1 MVLSGRDAAICDAT
15 LALLLEVGYDRMS
28 MDAVAARAHASKA
41 TIYRRWPGK
50 QELVLDA
57 VRARGVG
64 LTVAEDTG
72 SLRGDL
78 VATYRSAV
86 HGSAADDADLIAG
99 VLRAMRTAPELADC
113 VRSQVIESKCD
124 VSRVIVARAIARG
137 ELPAETDPLILH
149 EVASA
154 LWFHRV
160 LVVGGPVDDAFIA
173 HVVDDVLMP
182 LLDRSSRSAELQ
194 ETRVTEPLTPAGE
207 ALAEEEKNNPRRG
220 GPQALAGPC
229 RAGGGPAHDRPRRVD
244 REHRAALAEG
254 SAMFTIDASRTI
266 ISCAAASTARA
277 SQRLGSR
284 PRRRGVRAPRRG
296 PRRQG

>member
-78 VATYRSAV
+78 VATYRSAI

-99 VLRAMRTAPELADC
+99 VLRAMRTTPELADC

-124 VSRVIVARAIARG
+124 VSRVIVARAVTRG
-137 ELPAETDPLILH
+137 ELPAVTDPLILH

-194 ETRVTEPLTPAGE
+194 ET
-207 ALAEEEKNNPRRG
+207 
-220 GPQALAGPC
+220 Q
-229 RAGGGPAHDRPRRVD
+229 
-244 REHRAALAEG
+244 
-254 SAMFTIDASRTI
+254 
-266 ISCAAASTARA
+266 
-277 SQRLGSR
+277 
-284 PRRRGVRAPRRG
+284 
-296 PRRQG
+296 

>member
-1 MVLSGRDAAICDAT
+1 MVQSGRDVAICDAT

-28 MDAVAARAHASKA
+28 MDAIAARARASKA

-57 VRARGVG
+57 VKARGVG

-72 SLRGDL
+72 TLWGDL
-78 VATYRSAV
+78 VETYRSAV

-124 VSRVIVARAIARG
+124 VSRIIVARAVARG

-194 ETRVTEPLTPAGE
+194 ET
-207 ALAEEEKNNPRRG
+207 
-220 GPQALAGPC
+220 Q
-229 RAGGGPAHDRPRRVD
+229 
-244 REHRAALAEG
+244 
-254 SAMFTIDASRTI
+254 
-266 ISCAAASTARA
+266 
-277 SQRLGSR
+277 
-284 PRRRGVRAPRRG
+284 
-296 PRRQG
+296 

>member
-78 VATYRSAV
+78 VATYRSAI

-99 VLRAMRTAPELADC
+99 VLRAMRSTPELADC

-124 VSRVIVARAIARG
+124 VSRVIVARAIGRG

-194 ETRVTEPLTPAGE
+194 ET
-207 ALAEEEKNNPRRG
+207 
-220 GPQALAGPC
+220 Q
-229 RAGGGPAHDRPRRVD
+229 
-244 REHRAALAEG
+244 
-254 SAMFTIDASRTI
+254 
-266 ISCAAASTARA
+266 
-277 SQRLGSR
+277 
-284 PRRRGVRAPRRG
+284 
-296 PRRQG
+296 

>member
-78 VATYRSAV
+78 VATYRSAI

-99 VLRAMRTAPELADC
+99 VLRAMRTTPELADC

-160 LVVGGPVDDAFIA
+160 LVVGGPVDDGFIA

-194 ETRVTEPLTPAGE
+194 ET
-207 ALAEEEKNNPRRG
+207 
-220 GPQALAGPC
+220 Q
-229 RAGGGPAHDRPRRVD
+229 
-244 REHRAALAEG
+244 
-254 SAMFTIDASRTI
+254 
-266 ISCAAASTARA
+266 
-277 SQRLGSR
+277 
-284 PRRRGVRAPRRG
+284 
-296 PRRQG
+296 

>member
-28 MDAVAARAHASKA
+28 MDAVAARARASKA

-124 VSRVIVARAIARG
+124 VSRIIVARAVARG

-194 ETRVTEPLTPAGE
+194 ET
-207 ALAEEEKNNPRRG
+207 
-220 GPQALAGPC
+220 Q
-229 RAGGGPAHDRPRRVD
+229 
-244 REHRAALAEG
+244 
-254 SAMFTIDASRTI
+254 
-266 ISCAAASTARA
+266 
-277 SQRLGSR
+277 
-284 PRRRGVRAPRRG
+284 
-296 PRRQG
+296 

>member
-28 MDAVAARAHASKA
+28 MDAVASRAHASKA

-78 VATYRSAV
+78 VATYRSAI

-124 VSRVIVARAIARG
+124 VSRVIVARAIGRG

-194 ETRVTEPLTPAGE
+194 ET
-207 ALAEEEKNNPRRG
+207 
-220 GPQALAGPC
+220 Q
-229 RAGGGPAHDRPRRVD
+229 
-244 REHRAALAEG
+244 
-254 SAMFTIDASRTI
+254 
-266 ISCAAASTARA
+266 
-277 SQRLGSR
+277 
-284 PRRRGVRAPRRG
+284 
-296 PRRQG
+296 

>member
-1 MVLSGRDAAICDAT
+1 MVLSGRDVAICDAT

-57 VRARGVG
+57 VKARGVG

-99 VLRAMRTAPELADC
+99 VLRAMRTTPELADC

-124 VSRVIVARAIARG
+124 VSRIIVARAVARG

-194 ETRVTEPLTPAGE
+194 ET
-207 ALAEEEKNNPRRG
+207 
-220 GPQALAGPC
+220 Q
-229 RAGGGPAHDRPRRVD
+229 
-244 REHRAALAEG
+244 
-254 SAMFTIDASRTI
+254 
-266 ISCAAASTARA
+266 
-277 SQRLGSR
+277 
-284 PRRRGVRAPRRG
+284 
-296 PRRQG
+296 

>member
-78 VATYRSAV
+78 VATYRSAI

-124 VSRVIVARAIARG
+124 VSRVIVARAVGRG

-194 ETRVTEPLTPAGE
+194 ET
-207 ALAEEEKNNPRRG
+207 
-220 GPQALAGPC
+220 Q
-229 RAGGGPAHDRPRRVD
+229 
-244 REHRAALAEG
+244 
-254 SAMFTIDASRTI
+254 
-266 ISCAAASTARA
+266 
-277 SQRLGSR
+277 
-284 PRRRGVRAPRRG
+284 
-296 PRRQG
+296 

>member
-1 MVLSGRDAAICDAT
+1 MVLTGRDVAICDAT

-28 MDAVAARAHASKA
+28 MDAVAARAKASKA

-57 VRARGVG
+57 VKSRGPD
-64 LTVAEDTG
+64 LTVPEDTG

-86 HGSAADDADLIAG
+86 AGAAAEDADLIAG
-99 VLRAMRTAPELADC
+99 VLRAMRSAPELADC
-113 VRSQVIESKCD
+113 VRSQVLESKCD
-124 VSRVIVARAIARG
+124 VSRTIVARAVDRG
-137 ELPAETDPLILH
+137 ELPAATDPMILH

-160 LVVGGPVDDAFIA
+160 LVVGADADDVFIA

-194 ETRVTEPLTPAGE
+194 ET
-207 ALAEEEKNNPRRG
+207 
-220 GPQALAGPC
+220 Q
-229 RAGGGPAHDRPRRVD
+229 
-244 REHRAALAEG
+244 
-254 SAMFTIDASRTI
+254 
-266 ISCAAASTARA
+266 
-277 SQRLGSR
+277 
-284 PRRRGVRAPRRG
+284 
-296 PRRQG
+296 

>member
-1 MVLSGRDAAICDAT
+1 MVLSGRDVAICDAT

-28 MDAVAARAHASKA
+28 MDAIAARAHASKA

-57 VRARGVG
+57 VKARGVG

-124 VSRVIVARAIARG
+124 VSRIIVARSVARG

-194 ETRVTEPLTPAGE
+194 ET
-207 ALAEEEKNNPRRG
+207 
-220 GPQALAGPC
+220 Q
-229 RAGGGPAHDRPRRVD
+229 
-244 REHRAALAEG
+244 
-254 SAMFTIDASRTI
+254 
-266 ISCAAASTARA
+266 
-277 SQRLGSR
+277 
-284 PRRRGVRAPRRG
+284 
-296 PRRQG
+296 

>member
-78 VATYRSAV
+78 VATYRSAI

-160 LVVGGPVDDAFIA
+160 LVVGGPVDDGFIA

-194 ETRVTEPLTPAGE
+194 ET
-207 ALAEEEKNNPRRG
+207 
-220 GPQALAGPC
+220 Q
-229 RAGGGPAHDRPRRVD
+229 
-244 REHRAALAEG
+244 
-254 SAMFTIDASRTI
+254 
-266 ISCAAASTARA
+266 
-277 SQRLGSR
+277 
-284 PRRRGVRAPRRG
+284 
-296 PRRQG
+296 

>member
-1 MVLSGRDAAICDAT
+1 MVLTGRDVAICDAT

-72 SLRGDL
+72 SPPGRPGGDL
-78 VATYRSAV
+78 PLGHPRLGRRRRRPDRRRPAGHA
-86 HGSAADDADLIAG
+86 HG
-99 VLRAMRTAPELADC
+99 PELADC

-124 VSRVIVARAIARG
+124 VSRVIVARAVARG

-194 ETRVTEPLTPAGE
+194 ET
-207 ALAEEEKNNPRRG
+207 
-220 GPQALAGPC
+220 Q
-229 RAGGGPAHDRPRRVD
+229 
-244 REHRAALAEG
+244 
-254 SAMFTIDASRTI
+254 
-266 ISCAAASTARA
+266 
-277 SQRLGSR
+277 
-284 PRRRGVRAPRRG
+284 
-296 PRRQG
+296 

>member
-78 VATYRSAV
+78 VATYRSAI

-99 VLRAMRTAPELADC
+99 VLRAMRTTPELADC

-160 LVVGGPVDDAFIA
+160 LVVGGPVDDVFIT

-194 ETRVTEPLTPAGE
+194 ET
-207 ALAEEEKNNPRRG
+207 
-220 GPQALAGPC
+220 Q
-229 RAGGGPAHDRPRRVD
+229 
-244 REHRAALAEG
+244 
-254 SAMFTIDASRTI
+254 
-266 ISCAAASTARA
+266 
-277 SQRLGSR
+277 
-284 PRRRGVRAPRRG
+284 
-296 PRRQG
+296 

>member
-78 VATYRSAV
+78 VATYRSAI
-86 HGSAADDADLIAG
+86 HGVGAEDAELVAG
-99 VLRAMRTAPELADC
+99 VLRAMRSTPELADC
-113 VRSQVIESKCD
+113 VRTQVLESKCE
-124 VSRVIVARAIARG
+124 VSRTVVARAVERG
-137 ELPAETDPLILH
+137 ELPAETDPMLLH

-154 LWFHRV
+154 LWFHRI
-160 LVVGGPVDDAFIA
+160 LVVGGPVDDDFIA

-194 ETRVTEPLTPAGE
+194 ET
-207 ALAEEEKNNPRRG
+207 
-220 GPQALAGPC
+220 Q
-229 RAGGGPAHDRPRRVD
+229 
-244 REHRAALAEG
+244 
-254 SAMFTIDASRTI
+254 
-266 ISCAAASTARA
+266 
-277 SQRLGSR
+277 
-284 PRRRGVRAPRRG
+284 
-296 PRRQG
+296 

>member
-99 VLRAMRTAPELADC
+99 VLRAMRTTPELADC

-124 VSRVIVARAIARG
+124 VSRIIVSRAVARG
-137 ELPAETDPLILH
+137 ELPAQTDPLILH

-194 ETRVTEPLTPAGE
+194 ET
-207 ALAEEEKNNPRRG
+207 
-220 GPQALAGPC
+220 Q
-229 RAGGGPAHDRPRRVD
+229 
-244 REHRAALAEG
+244 
-254 SAMFTIDASRTI
+254 
-266 ISCAAASTARA
+266 
-277 SQRLGSR
+277 
-284 PRRRGVRAPRRG
+284 
-296 PRRQG
+296 

>member
-1 MVLSGRDAAICDAT
+1 MVQSGRDVAICDAT

-28 MDAVAARAHASKA
+28 MDAIAARARASKA

-57 VRARGVG
+57 VKARGVG

-124 VSRVIVARAIARG
+124 VSRIIVARAVARG

-194 ETRVTEPLTPAGE
+194 ET
-207 ALAEEEKNNPRRG
+207 
-220 GPQALAGPC
+220 Q
-229 RAGGGPAHDRPRRVD
+229 
-244 REHRAALAEG
+244 
-254 SAMFTIDASRTI
+254 
-266 ISCAAASTARA
+266 
-277 SQRLGSR
+277 
-284 PRRRGVRAPRRG
+284 
-296 PRRQG
+296 

>member
-1 MVLSGRDAAICDAT
+1 MALSGRDVAICDAT

-57 VRARGVG
+57 VKARGVG

-124 VSRVIVARAIARG
+124 VSRIIVARAVARG

-194 ETRVTEPLTPAGE
+194 ET
-207 ALAEEEKNNPRRG
+207 
-220 GPQALAGPC
+220 Q
-229 RAGGGPAHDRPRRVD
+229 
-244 REHRAALAEG
+244 
-254 SAMFTIDASRTI
+254 
-266 ISCAAASTARA
+266 
-277 SQRLGSR
+277 
-284 PRRRGVRAPRRG
+284 
-296 PRRQG
+296 

>member
-1 MVLSGRDAAICDAT
+1 MVLSGRDVAICDAT

-28 MDAVAARAHASKA
+28 MDAIAARAHASKA

-57 VRARGVG
+57 VKARGVG

-78 VATYRSAV
+78 VTTYRSAV

-124 VSRVIVARAIARG
+124 VSRIIVSRAVARG

-160 LVVGGPVDDAFIA
+160 LVVGGPVDDVFIA

-194 ETRVTEPLTPAGE
+194 ET
-207 ALAEEEKNNPRRG
+207 
-220 GPQALAGPC
+220 Q
-229 RAGGGPAHDRPRRVD
+229 
-244 REHRAALAEG
+244 
-254 SAMFTIDASRTI
+254 
-266 ISCAAASTARA
+266 
-277 SQRLGSR
+277 
-284 PRRRGVRAPRRG
+284 
-296 PRRQG
+296 

>member
-1 MVLSGRDAAICDAT
+1 MVLTGRDVAICDAT

-28 MDAVAARAHASKA
+28 MDAVAARARASKA

-57 VRARGVG
+57 VKSRGPG
-64 LTVAEDTG
+64 LTVPEDTG

-78 VATYRSAV
+78 VETYRSAIR
-86 HGSAADDADLIAG
+86 GSAAQDADLIAG
-99 VLRAMRTAPELADC
+99 VLRAMRSAPELADC
-113 VRSQVIESKCD
+113 VRSQVVESKCD
-124 VSRVIVARAIARG
+124 VSRTIVARAVERG
-137 ELPAETDPLILH
+137 ELPATTDPLILH

-194 ETRVTEPLTPAGE
+194 ET
-207 ALAEEEKNNPRRG
+207 
-220 GPQALAGPC
+220 Q
-229 RAGGGPAHDRPRRVD
+229 
-244 REHRAALAEG
+244 
-254 SAMFTIDASRTI
+254 
-266 ISCAAASTARA
+266 
-277 SQRLGSR
+277 
-284 PRRRGVRAPRRG
+284 
-296 PRRQG
+296 

>member
-1 MVLSGRDAAICDAT
+1 MVLSGRDVAICDAT

-124 VSRVIVARAIARG
+124 VSRVIVARAIGRG

-194 ETRVTEPLTPAGE
+194 ET
-207 ALAEEEKNNPRRG
+207 
-220 GPQALAGPC
+220 Q
-229 RAGGGPAHDRPRRVD
+229 
-244 REHRAALAEG
+244 
-254 SAMFTIDASRTI
+254 
-266 ISCAAASTARA
+266 
-277 SQRLGSR
+277 
-284 PRRRGVRAPRRG
+284 
-296 PRRQG
+296 

>member
-1 MVLSGRDAAICDAT
+1 MVQSGRDVAICDAT

-57 VRARGVG
+57 VKARGVG

-78 VATYRSAV
+78 VETYRSAV
-86 HGSAADDADLIAG
+86 HGSATEDADLIAG
-99 VLRAMRTAPELADC
+99 VLRAMRTTPELADC

-124 VSRVIVARAIARG
+124 VSRIIVARAVARG
-137 ELPAETDPLILH
+137 ELPPETDPMILH

-160 LVVGGPVDDAFIA
+160 LVVGGAVDDAFIA

-182 LLDRSSRSAELQ
+182 LLDRSSRSAEFQ
-194 ETRVTEPLTPAGE
+194 ET
-207 ALAEEEKNNPRRG
+207 
-220 GPQALAGPC
+220 Q
-229 RAGGGPAHDRPRRVD
+229 
-244 REHRAALAEG
+244 
-254 SAMFTIDASRTI
+254 
-266 ISCAAASTARA
+266 
-277 SQRLGSR
+277 
-284 PRRRGVRAPRRG
+284 
-296 PRRQG
+296 

>member
-1 MVLSGRDAAICDAT
+1 MVLSGRDVAICDAT

-57 VRARGVG
+57 VKARGVG
-64 LTVAEDTG
+64 LMVAEDTG

-78 VATYRSAV
+78 LATYRSAV
-86 HGSAADDADLIAG
+86 HSSAADDADLIAG

-124 VSRVIVARAIARG
+124 VSRVIVARAVARG

-160 LVVGGPVDDAFIA
+160 LVVGGPVDDAFIV

-194 ETRVTEPLTPAGE
+194 ET
-207 ALAEEEKNNPRRG
+207 
-220 GPQALAGPC
+220 Q
-229 RAGGGPAHDRPRRVD
+229 
-244 REHRAALAEG
+244 
-254 SAMFTIDASRTI
+254 
-266 ISCAAASTARA
+266 
-277 SQRLGSR
+277 
-284 PRRRGVRAPRRG
+284 
-296 PRRQG
+296 

>member
-78 VATYRSAV
+78 MATYRSAV

-99 VLRAMRTAPELADC
+99 VLRAMRSAPELADC

-124 VSRVIVARAIARG
+124 VSRIIVARAVARG
-137 ELPAETDPLILH
+137 ELPAVTDPLILH

-194 ETRVTEPLTPAGE
+194 ET
-207 ALAEEEKNNPRRG
+207 
-220 GPQALAGPC
+220 Q
-229 RAGGGPAHDRPRRVD
+229 
-244 REHRAALAEG
+244 
-254 SAMFTIDASRTI
+254 
-266 ISCAAASTARA
+266 
-277 SQRLGSR
+277 
-284 PRRRGVRAPRRG
+284 
-296 PRRQG
+296 

>member
-124 VSRVIVARAIARG
+124 VSRVIVARAVARG

-194 ETRVTEPLTPAGE
+194 ET
-207 ALAEEEKNNPRRG
+207 
-220 GPQALAGPC
+220 Q
-229 RAGGGPAHDRPRRVD
+229 
-244 REHRAALAEG
+244 
-254 SAMFTIDASRTI
+254 
-266 ISCAAASTARA
+266 
-277 SQRLGSR
+277 
-284 PRRRGVRAPRRG
+284 
-296 PRRQG
+296 

>member
-1 MVLSGRDAAICDAT
+1 MVLSGRDVAICDAT

-28 MDAVAARAHASKA
+28 MDAIAARAHASKA

-57 VRARGVG
+57 VKARGVG
-64 LTVAEDTG
+64 LMVAEDTG

-86 HGSAADDADLIAG
+86 HGAAADDADLIAG

-124 VSRVIVARAIARG
+124 VSRIIVARAVARG

-173 HVVDDVLMP
+173 HVVDDVLIP

-194 ETRVTEPLTPAGE
+194 ET
-207 ALAEEEKNNPRRG
+207 
-220 GPQALAGPC
+220 Q
-229 RAGGGPAHDRPRRVD
+229 
-244 REHRAALAEG
+244 
-254 SAMFTIDASRTI
+254 
-266 ISCAAASTARA
+266 
-277 SQRLGSR
+277 
-284 PRRRGVRAPRRG
+284 
-296 PRRQG
+296 

>member
-1 MVLSGRDAAICDAT
+1 MVLSGRDVAICDAT

-28 MDAVAARAHASKA
+28 MDAIAARARASKA

-57 VRARGVG
+57 VKARGVG

-124 VSRVIVARAIARG
+124 VSRIIVSRAVARG

-194 ETRVTEPLTPAGE
+194 ET
-207 ALAEEEKNNPRRG
+207 
-220 GPQALAGPC
+220 Q
-229 RAGGGPAHDRPRRVD
+229 
-244 REHRAALAEG
+244 
-254 SAMFTIDASRTI
+254 
-266 ISCAAASTARA
+266 
-277 SQRLGSR
+277 
-284 PRRRGVRAPRRG
+284 
-296 PRRQG
+296 

>member
-1 MVLSGRDAAICDAT
+1 MVLSGRDVAICDAT

-28 MDAVAARAHASKA
+28 MDAIAARAHASKA

-57 VRARGVG
+57 VKARGVG
-64 LTVAEDTG
+64 LMVAEDTG

-124 VSRVIVARAIARG
+124 VSRIIVARAVARG

-194 ETRVTEPLTPAGE
+194 ET
-207 ALAEEEKNNPRRG
+207 
-220 GPQALAGPC
+220 Q
-229 RAGGGPAHDRPRRVD
+229 
-244 REHRAALAEG
+244 
-254 SAMFTIDASRTI
+254 
-266 ISCAAASTARA
+266 
-277 SQRLGSR
+277 
-284 PRRRGVRAPRRG
+284 
-296 PRRQG
+296 